1 MKVTLLVIFLLLSEI
16 TVAQVTSFSGL
27 EKSESEFLKFVV
39 QIKQLT
45 IGKDSQD
52 KVSEIL
58 GNPHEKSKD
67 VQLERWKFNF
77 LVKDDSNIN
86 LKNNLIEKDKGLYNQ
101 ANSLLK
107 QKPFNKLEFERI
119 SKTREKIQEQ
129 VRDLAFGPFYQVSV
143 EVAFPLNG
151 RLSSIKVEK
160 ITQTGSEIVYSQ
172 SSEGGPETP
181 PEPTV
186 GTVPFRLATLEQH
199 PSDPVSG
206 ELYLNTSDGH
216 FYGWNGKE
224 WRQLDN
230 ASGGRFLK

>member
-1 MKVTLLVIFLLLSEI
+1 MKAILSIFLLSSAI
-16 TVAQVTSFSGL
+16 TSAQVTSFSGL
-27 EKSESEFLKFVV
+27 EKSESEFSKFVV
-39 QIKQLT
+39 QIKELT

-52 KVSEIL
+52 KVSQIL

-77 LVKDDSNIN
+77 LVKEDSNIN
-86 LKNNLIEKDKGLYNQ
+86 LKNNLIEKDKDLYNQ
-101 ANSLLK
+101 ANLLLK
-107 QKPFNKLEFERI
+107 QKPFNNLEFERI

-143 EVAFPLNG
+143 EVAFPLDG

-160 ITQTGSEIVYSQ
+160 ITQSGSEIVYSQ
-172 SSEGGPETP
+172 SSEGRPQTQPDTAFGE
-181 PEPTV
+181 V
-186 GTVPFRLATLEQH
+186 RFGLATAGEH
-199 PSDPVSG
+199 PADPVPG
-206 ELYLNTSDGH
+206 DLYLNTSDSH